1 MLNTYQKEI
10 IGLMIRQESML
21 AELYT
26 LLAEQFPE
34 QAGVWNDLVKEEKK
48 HAIWLQQ
55 LFDAG
60 EKGFVLFD
68 EGKIRSASMNTYIAH
83 LEQIIT
89 RAEKEELTLAQAV
102 PFTLD
107 FENSLIEKNVF
118 THFDSTSEK
127 ARIILNRL
135 VMETQSHVKKIQSI
149 RLDK

>member
-1 MLNTYQKEI
+1 MK
-10 IGLMIRQESML
+10 
-21 AELYT
+21 
-26 LLAEQFPE
+26 
-34 QAGVWNDLVKEEKK
+34 
-48 HAIWLQQ
+48 
-55 LFDAG
+55 
-60 EKGFVLFD
+60 
-68 EGKIRSASMNTYIAH
+68 TYIAH

-135 VMETQSHVKKIQSI
+135 VMDDAKSRKKIQGI
-149 RLDK
+149 RLDQ

>member
-1 MLNTYQKEI
+1 
-10 IGLMIRQESML
+10 MIRQESML

-60 EKGFVLFD
+60 EKGFVLFG
-68 EGKIRSASMNTYIAH
+68 EGKMRSVSMKTYIAH

-102 PFTLD
+102 AFTLD

>member
-1 MLNTYQKEI
+1 MK
-10 IGLMIRQESML
+10 
-21 AELYT
+21 
-26 LLAEQFPE
+26 
-34 QAGVWNDLVKEEKK
+34 
-48 HAIWLQQ
+48 
-55 LFDAG
+55 
-60 EKGFVLFD
+60 
-68 EGKIRSASMNTYIAH
+68 TYIAH